1 MTDANEITHALRLWF
16 QPGDVFEVRVLD
28 AISADYRREHIE
40 SGYFDYEHISAVP
53 EALKRLLS
61 FRGVYVTVNPVNPDL
76 LARAVNRLR
85 PAGRNP
91 TTADTDIVRRRWL
104 LIDCDPRRASGVSSS
119 NAEHDFALAKA
130 REIRDGLS
138 SLGWADPIMT
148 DSGNGAQLMYR
159 IDLPADDGELV
170 RRVIGEIAK
179 ASSEQVAIDTS
190 VHNPAR
196 IWRLPGTM
204 NCKGDSIPERPHR
217 MARILEEPQDIV
229 PVSRKQM
236 QDIVSYQSED
246 TQTDV
251 PDDEWKHTMP
261 AFDLDSWIAQYC
273 PELGSPQPWKGGRKW
288 IFPVCP
294 FNEAHTNKSAVLIQ
308 EPSGAVAFK
317 CHHNGCSGNDWRAL
331 RELREPGCYD
341 RREEASSDVDLS
353 GILKRKPEVEIVL
366 PPEPEIFRP
375 WREISSSDIREM
387 LKGTYLGEL
396 TSIYSCVTRPPL
408 PVEASLLKA
417 IVTVACCLTGEA
429 SVEELQRRN
438 GTLGGLRLI
447 GADRAKL
454 KINTAGGQVCNV
466 YAMLVA
472 NSASGKDI
480 GNLIGKFARMNN
492 PSIRLTDGDPV
503 MPDWNLGT
511 SASAE
516 GLAKVLTRKPN
527 GLLVISEMANWLDPH
542 HWQNKATSFLTEA
555 FGQGYYDQNFSDR
568 GRCVSSRSVDY
579 CCPNIIANI
588 QPRVFG
594 ELADIQNIYTG
605 FLGRFIFAVM
615 PEFYGNP
622 ARFDSA
628 DLLEQMRVI
637 VDIFLRKKGVVEV
650 EEEYA
655 DEIQKV
661 FLGKCDPKLNPSWRR
676 LCCEYYPRFMVMLS
690 VNHGIKSQGESVIIT
705 DEAKSKARMLTLWF
719 FAQAEK
725 VLGDIMDCDS
735 RSREMEQKLKRIF
748 EIIRDQDRGDG
759 VLTSTISHCAS
770 GSGTTSSDRCKLLA
784 ELIERGWISQENNR
798 FMVLNPPPGMGKT
811 KLRKK

>member
-16 QPGDVFEVRVLD
+16 QAGDVFEVRVLD
-28 AISADYRREHIE
+28 AVSADYRREHIE

-119 NAEHDFALAKA
+119 NAEHESALAKA

-138 SLGWADPIMT
+138 SLGWPDSIMT

-229 PVSRKQM
+229 SVSLKQM

-341 RREEASSDVDLS
+341 RREEANSDVDLS
-353 GILKRKPEVEIVL
+353 GILKPNRIEKQEKEAPLFPNPGPVPDKLLSIPGFIDDVVKLSMQSAPYPNRVLSFTGALALLAFLVGRKVQDKRDNRSNIYLIALADSGTGKDHPRKVNFNIAFRAGVAGAIGDAFASGEGLEDAL
-366 PPEPEIFRP
+366 FMHPSMLFQADEFDCIFNT
-375 WREISSSDIREM
+375 
-387 LKGTYLGEL
+387 LKYSKDNRAE
-396 TSIYSCVTRPPL
+396 SIN
-408 PVEASLLKA
+408 EKLLK
-417 IVTVACCLTGEA
+417 
-429 SVEELQRRN
+429 
-438 GTLGGLRLI
+438 
-447 GADRAKL
+447 
-454 KINTAGGQVCNV
+454 
-466 YAMLVA
+466 
-472 NSASGKDI
+472 
-480 GNLIGKFARMNN
+480 
-492 PSIRLTDGDPV
+492 
-503 MPDWNLGT
+503 
-511 SASAE
+511 
-516 GLAKVLTRKPN
+516 
-527 GLLVISEMANWLDPH
+527 
-542 HWQNKATSFLTEA
+542 
-555 FGQGYYDQNFSDR
+555 
-568 GRCVSSRSVDY
+568 
-579 CCPNIIANI
+579 
-588 QPRVFG
+588 
-594 ELADIQNIYTG
+594 
-605 FLGRFIFAVM
+605 
-615 PEFYGNP
+615 FYGASNTIYP
-622 ARFDSA
+622 
-628 DLLEQMRVI
+628 
-637 VDIFLRKKGVVEV
+637 LRKKASAKKKDGTVHEIAHIVNPNLVLLGTAIPQYFYESLSRRVLENGLVARCIIVEAGKRGEAGNPQPITPSDSLIRAATYLANLDV
-650 EEEYA
+650 NGNLTNEYPKPLIITETPEA
-655 DEIQKV
+655 TAALREVQQECDRRYNFYEAQNEGAAKALWARAHEKV
-661 FLGKCDPKLNPSWRR
+661 CKLA
-676 LCCEYYPRFMVMLS
+676 ML
-690 VNHGIKSQGESVIIT
+690 HGISSNVYNPLITEKSVRWAWKFIDHLTG
-705 DEAKSKARMLTLWF
+705 RMLYMANRYVYENVF
-719 FAQAEK
+719 DEK
-725 VLGDIMDCDS
+725 CQRVLRHITEAGGVIGHTKLL
-735 RSREMEQKLKRIF
+735 RKSRESF
-748 EIIRDQDRGDG
+748 E
-759 VLTSTISHCAS
+759 VF
-770 GSGTTSSDRCKLLA
+770 K
-784 ELIERGWISQENNR
+784 
-798 FMVLNPPPGMGKT
+798 
-811 KLRKK
+811 

>member
-16 QPGDVFEVRVLD
+16 QAGDVFEVRVLD
-28 AISADYRREHIE
+28 AVSADYRREHIE

-119 NAEHDFALAKA
+119 NLEHDFALAKA

-217 MARILEEPQDIV
+217 MARILDEPQDIV
-229 PVSRKQM
+229 SVSREQM
-236 QDIVSYQSED
+236 QDIVSYQNKD
-246 TQTDV
+246 TQTDG

-341 RREEASSDVDLS
+341 RREEANSDVDLS
-353 GILKRKPEVEIVL
+353 GILKPNRIEKQEKEAPLFPNPGPVPDKLLSIPGFIDDVVKLSMQSAPYPNRVLSFTGALALLAFLVGRKVQDKRDNRSNIYLIALADSGTGKDHPRKVNFNIAFRAGVAGAIGDAFASGEGLEDAL
-366 PPEPEIFRP
+366 FMHPSMLFQADEFDCIFNT
-375 WREISSSDIREM
+375 
-387 LKGTYLGEL
+387 LKYSKDNRAE
-396 TSIYSCVTRPPL
+396 SIN
-408 PVEASLLKA
+408 EKLLK
-417 IVTVACCLTGEA
+417 
-429 SVEELQRRN
+429 
-438 GTLGGLRLI
+438 
-447 GADRAKL
+447 
-454 KINTAGGQVCNV
+454 
-466 YAMLVA
+466 
-472 NSASGKDI
+472 
-480 GNLIGKFARMNN
+480 
-492 PSIRLTDGDPV
+492 
-503 MPDWNLGT
+503 
-511 SASAE
+511 
-516 GLAKVLTRKPN
+516 
-527 GLLVISEMANWLDPH
+527 
-542 HWQNKATSFLTEA
+542 
-555 FGQGYYDQNFSDR
+555 
-568 GRCVSSRSVDY
+568 
-579 CCPNIIANI
+579 
-588 QPRVFG
+588 
-594 ELADIQNIYTG
+594 
-605 FLGRFIFAVM
+605 
-615 PEFYGNP
+615 FYGASNTIYP
-622 ARFDSA
+622 
-628 DLLEQMRVI
+628 
-637 VDIFLRKKGVVEV
+637 LRKKASAKKKDGTVHEIAHIVNPNLVLLGTAIPQYFYESLSRRVLENGLVARCIIVEAGKRGEAGNPQPITPSDSLIRAATYLANLDV
-650 EEEYA
+650 NGNLTNEYPKPLIITETPEA
-655 DEIQKV
+655 TAALREVQQECDRRYNFYEAQNEGAAKALWARAHEKV
-661 FLGKCDPKLNPSWRR
+661 CKLA
-676 LCCEYYPRFMVMLS
+676 ML
-690 VNHGIKSQGESVIIT
+690 HGISGNVYNPLIT
-705 DEAKSKARMLTLWF
+705 DKSVKWAWKFIDHLTRRMLYMADRYVYENIF
-719 FAQAEK
+719 DEK
-725 VLGDIMDCDS
+725 CQRAI
-735 RSREMEQKLKRIF
+735 RKLQEHGGR
-748 EIIRDQDRGDG
+748 
-759 VLTSTISHCAS
+759 LPHS
-770 GSGTTSSDRCKLLA
+770 KLLRLLHESADSMKKIA
-784 ELIERGWISQENNR
+784 ETLQEKGTVQVEYDSSVR
-798 FMVLNPPPGMGKT
+798 PAAKIYRLVE
-811 KLRKK
+811 

>member
-1 MTDANEITHALRLWF
+1 MTDANEIIHALRLWF
-16 QPGDVFEVRVLD
+16 QAGDVFEVRVLD
-28 AISADYRREHIE
+28 AVSADYRREHIE

-119 NAEHDFALAKA
+119 NAEHESALAKA

-190 VHNPAR
+190 VHNTAR

-229 PVSRKQM
+229 SVSREQM

-246 TQTDV
+246 TQTDG

-331 RELREPGCYD
+331 RELREPGCYE
-341 RREEASSDVDLS
+341 RREEANFDVDLS
-353 GILKRKPEVEIVL
+353 GILKPNRIEKQEKEAPLFPNPGPVPDKLLSIPGFIDDVVKLSMQSAPYPNRVLSFTGALALLAFLVGRKVQDKRDNRSNIYLIALADSGTGKDHPRKVNFNIAFRAGVAGAIGDAFASGEGLEDAL
-366 PPEPEIFRP
+366 FMHPSMLFQADEFDCIFNT
-375 WREISSSDIREM
+375 
-387 LKGTYLGEL
+387 LKYSKDNRAE
-396 TSIYSCVTRPPL
+396 SIN
-408 PVEASLLKA
+408 EKLLK
-417 IVTVACCLTGEA
+417 
-429 SVEELQRRN
+429 
-438 GTLGGLRLI
+438 
-447 GADRAKL
+447 
-454 KINTAGGQVCNV
+454 
-466 YAMLVA
+466 
-472 NSASGKDI
+472 
-480 GNLIGKFARMNN
+480 
-492 PSIRLTDGDPV
+492 
-503 MPDWNLGT
+503 
-511 SASAE
+511 
-516 GLAKVLTRKPN
+516 
-527 GLLVISEMANWLDPH
+527 
-542 HWQNKATSFLTEA
+542 
-555 FGQGYYDQNFSDR
+555 
-568 GRCVSSRSVDY
+568 
-579 CCPNIIANI
+579 
-588 QPRVFG
+588 
-594 ELADIQNIYTG
+594 
-605 FLGRFIFAVM
+605 
-615 PEFYGNP
+615 FYGASNTIYP
-622 ARFDSA
+622 
-628 DLLEQMRVI
+628 
-637 VDIFLRKKGVVEV
+637 LRKKASAKKKDGTVHEIAHIVNPNLVLLGTAIPQYFYESLSRRVLENGLVARCIIVEAGKRGEAGNPQPITPSDSLIRAATYLANLDVNGNLTNEYPKPLIITETPEATAALREVQQECDRRYNFYEAQNEGAAKALWARAHEKVCKLAMLHGISSNVYNPLITDKSVKWAWKFIDHLTRRMLYMADSYVYENVFDEKCQKVIRMLREHGGRIKHAKLLNRFHDSLDNLKKVVETLM
-650 EEEYA
+650 E
-655 DEIQKV
+655 Q
-661 FLGKCDPKLNPSWRR
+661 
-676 LCCEYYPRFMVMLS
+676 
-690 VNHGIKSQGESVIIT
+690 GI
-705 DEAKSKARMLTLWF
+705 LTY
-719 FAQAEK
+719 
-725 VLGDIMDCDS
+725 
-735 RSREMEQKLKRIF
+735 EMEATKTRPSKVY
-748 EIIRDQDRGDG
+748 
-759 VLTSTISHCAS
+759 VL
-770 GSGTTSSDRCKLLA
+770 L
-784 ELIERGWISQENNR
+784 E
-798 FMVLNPPPGMGKT
+798 
-811 KLRKK
+811 

>member
-16 QPGDVFEVRVLD
+16 QAGDVFEVRVLD
-28 AISADYRREHIE
+28 AVSADYRREHIE

-119 NAEHDFALAKA
+119 NSEHESALAKA

-217 MARILEEPQDIV
+217 MARILDEPQDIV
-229 PVSRKQM
+229 PVSREQM

-246 TQTDV
+246 TQTDG

-341 RREEASSDVDLS
+341 RREEANSDVDLS
-353 GILKRKPEVEIVL
+353 GILKPNKIEKQEKEAPLFPNPGPVPDKLLSIPGFIDDVVKLSMQSAPYPNRVLSFTGALALLAFLVGRKVQDKRDNRSNIYLIALADSGTGKDHPRKVNFNIAFRAGVAGAIGDAFASGEGLEDAL
-366 PPEPEIFRP
+366 FMHPSMLFQADEFDCIFNT
-375 WREISSSDIREM
+375 
-387 LKGTYLGEL
+387 LKYSKDNRAE
-396 TSIYSCVTRPPL
+396 SIN
-408 PVEASLLKA
+408 EKLLK
-417 IVTVACCLTGEA
+417 
-429 SVEELQRRN
+429 
-438 GTLGGLRLI
+438 
-447 GADRAKL
+447 
-454 KINTAGGQVCNV
+454 
-466 YAMLVA
+466 
-472 NSASGKDI
+472 
-480 GNLIGKFARMNN
+480 
-492 PSIRLTDGDPV
+492 
-503 MPDWNLGT
+503 
-511 SASAE
+511 
-516 GLAKVLTRKPN
+516 
-527 GLLVISEMANWLDPH
+527 
-542 HWQNKATSFLTEA
+542 
-555 FGQGYYDQNFSDR
+555 
-568 GRCVSSRSVDY
+568 
-579 CCPNIIANI
+579 
-588 QPRVFG
+588 
-594 ELADIQNIYTG
+594 
-605 FLGRFIFAVM
+605 
-615 PEFYGNP
+615 FYGASNTIYP
-622 ARFDSA
+622 
-628 DLLEQMRVI
+628 
-637 VDIFLRKKGVVEV
+637 LRKKASAKKKDGTVHEIAHIVNPNLVLLGTAIPQYFYESLSRRVLENGLVARCIIVEAGKRGEAGNPQPITPSDSLIRAATYLANLDV
-650 EEEYA
+650 NGNLTNEYPKPLIITETPEA
-655 DEIQKV
+655 TAALREVQQECDRRYNFYEAQNEGAAKALWARAHEKV
-661 FLGKCDPKLNPSWRR
+661 CKLA
-676 LCCEYYPRFMVMLS
+676 ML
-690 VNHGIKSQGESVIIT
+690 HGISGNVYNPLITEKSVRWAWKFIDHLTQ
-705 DEAKSKARMLTLWF
+705 RMLYMADRYVYENIF
-719 FAQAEK
+719 DEK
-725 VLGDIMDCDS
+725 CQRAI
-735 RSREMEQKLKRIF
+735 RKLQEHGGR
-748 EIIRDQDRGDG
+748 
-759 VLTSTISHCAS
+759 LPHS
-770 GSGTTSSDRCKLLA
+770 KLLRLLHESADSMKKIA
-784 ELIERGWISQENNR
+784 ETLQEKGTVQVEYDSSVR
-798 FMVLNPPPGMGKT
+798 PAAKIYRLVE
-811 KLRKK
+811 

>member
-1 MTDANEITHALRLWF
+1 MTDANEIIHALRLWF
-16 QPGDVFEVRVLD
+16 QAGDVFEVRVLD
-28 AISADYRREHIE
+28 AVSADYRREHIE

-119 NAEHDFALAKA
+119 NAEHESALAKA

-138 SLGWADPIMT
+138 SLGWPDPIMT

-229 PVSRKQM
+229 SVSGEQM
-236 QDIVSYQSED
+236 QDIVSYQNED

-261 AFDLDSWIAQYC
+261 AFDLDSWIAKYC

-341 RREEASSDVDLS
+341 RREEANSDVDLS
-353 GILKRKPEVEIVL
+353 GILKPNRIEKQEKEAPLFPNPGPVPDKLLSIPGFIDDVVKLSMQSAPYPNRVLSFTGALALLAFLVGRKVQDKRDNRSNIYLIALADSGTGKDHPRKVNFNIAFRAGVAGAIGDAFASGEGLEDAL
-366 PPEPEIFRP
+366 FMHPSMLFQADEFDCIFNT
-375 WREISSSDIREM
+375 
-387 LKGTYLGEL
+387 LKYSKDNRAE
-396 TSIYSCVTRPPL
+396 SIN
-408 PVEASLLKA
+408 EKLLK
-417 IVTVACCLTGEA
+417 
-429 SVEELQRRN
+429 
-438 GTLGGLRLI
+438 
-447 GADRAKL
+447 
-454 KINTAGGQVCNV
+454 
-466 YAMLVA
+466 
-472 NSASGKDI
+472 
-480 GNLIGKFARMNN
+480 
-492 PSIRLTDGDPV
+492 
-503 MPDWNLGT
+503 
-511 SASAE
+511 
-516 GLAKVLTRKPN
+516 
-527 GLLVISEMANWLDPH
+527 
-542 HWQNKATSFLTEA
+542 
-555 FGQGYYDQNFSDR
+555 
-568 GRCVSSRSVDY
+568 
-579 CCPNIIANI
+579 
-588 QPRVFG
+588 
-594 ELADIQNIYTG
+594 
-605 FLGRFIFAVM
+605 
-615 PEFYGNP
+615 FYGASNTIYP
-622 ARFDSA
+622 
-628 DLLEQMRVI
+628 
-637 VDIFLRKKGVVEV
+637 LRKKASAKKKDGTVHEIAHIVNPNLVLLGTAIPQYFYESLSRRVLENGLVARCIIVEAGKRGEAGNPQPITPSDSLIRAATYLANLDVNGNLTNEYPKPLIITETPEATAALREVQQECDRRYNFYEAQNEGAAKALWARAHEKVCKLAMLHGISSNVYNPLITDKSVKWAWKFIDHLTRRMLYMADSYVYENVFDEKCQKVIRMLREHGGRIKHAKLLNRFHDSLDNLKKVVETLM
-650 EEEYA
+650 E
-655 DEIQKV
+655 Q
-661 FLGKCDPKLNPSWRR
+661 
-676 LCCEYYPRFMVMLS
+676 
-690 VNHGIKSQGESVIIT
+690 GI
-705 DEAKSKARMLTLWF
+705 LTY
-719 FAQAEK
+719 
-725 VLGDIMDCDS
+725 
-735 RSREMEQKLKRIF
+735 EMEATKTRPSKVY
-748 EIIRDQDRGDG
+748 
-759 VLTSTISHCAS
+759 VL
-770 GSGTTSSDRCKLLA
+770 L
-784 ELIERGWISQENNR
+784 E
-798 FMVLNPPPGMGKT
+798 
-811 KLRKK
+811 

>member
-16 QPGDVFEVRVLD
+16 QAGDVFEVRVLD
-28 AISADYRREHIE
+28 AVSADYRREHIE

-119 NAEHDFALAKA
+119 NAEHESALAKA

-138 SLGWADPIMT
+138 SLGWPKPVLT

-229 PVSRKQM
+229 PVSKEQM
-236 QDIVSYQSED
+236 QDIVSHQSED

-341 RREEASSDVDLS
+341 RREEANSDVDLS
-353 GILKRKPEVEIVL
+353 GILKPNRIEKQEKEAPLFPNPGPVPDKLLSIPGFIDDVVKLSMQSAPYPNRVLSFTGALALLAFLVGRKVQDKRDNRSNIYLIALADSGTGKDHPRKVNFNIAFRAGVAGAIGDAFASGEGLEDAL
-366 PPEPEIFRP
+366 FMHPSMLFQADEFDCIFNT
-375 WREISSSDIREM
+375 
-387 LKGTYLGEL
+387 LKYSKDNRAE
-396 TSIYSCVTRPPL
+396 SIN
-408 PVEASLLKA
+408 EKLLK
-417 IVTVACCLTGEA
+417 
-429 SVEELQRRN
+429 
-438 GTLGGLRLI
+438 
-447 GADRAKL
+447 
-454 KINTAGGQVCNV
+454 
-466 YAMLVA
+466 
-472 NSASGKDI
+472 
-480 GNLIGKFARMNN
+480 
-492 PSIRLTDGDPV
+492 
-503 MPDWNLGT
+503 
-511 SASAE
+511 
-516 GLAKVLTRKPN
+516 
-527 GLLVISEMANWLDPH
+527 
-542 HWQNKATSFLTEA
+542 
-555 FGQGYYDQNFSDR
+555 
-568 GRCVSSRSVDY
+568 
-579 CCPNIIANI
+579 
-588 QPRVFG
+588 
-594 ELADIQNIYTG
+594 
-605 FLGRFIFAVM
+605 
-615 PEFYGNP
+615 FYGASNTIYP
-622 ARFDSA
+622 
-628 DLLEQMRVI
+628 
-637 VDIFLRKKGVVEV
+637 LRKKASAKKKDGTVHEIAHIVNPNLVLLGTAIPQYFYESLSRRVLENGLVARCIIVEAGKRGEAGNPQPITPSDSLIRAATYLANLDV
-650 EEEYA
+650 NGNLTNEYPKPLIITETPEA
-655 DEIQKV
+655 TAALREVQLECDRRYNFYEAQNEGAAKALWARAHEKV
-661 FLGKCDPKLNPSWRR
+661 CKLA
-676 LCCEYYPRFMVMLS
+676 ML
-690 VNHGIKSQGESVIIT
+690 HGISGNVYNPLIT
-705 DEAKSKARMLTLWF
+705 DKSVRWAWKFIDHLTQRMLYMADRYVYENIF
-719 FAQAEK
+719 DEK
-725 VLGDIMDCDS
+725 CQRAI
-735 RSREMEQKLKRIF
+735 RKLQEHGGR
-748 EIIRDQDRGDG
+748 
-759 VLTSTISHCAS
+759 LPHS
-770 GSGTTSSDRCKLLA
+770 KLLRLLHESADSMKKIA
-784 ELIERGWISQENNR
+784 ETLQEKGTVQVEYDSSVR
-798 FMVLNPPPGMGKT
+798 PAAKIYRLVE
-811 KLRKK
+811 

>member
-1 MTDANEITHALRLWF
+1 MTDANEIIHALRLWF
-16 QPGDVFEVRVLD
+16 QAGDVFEVRVLD

-119 NAEHDFALAKA
+119 NAEHESALAKA

-138 SLGWADPIMT
+138 SLGWPDSIMT

-217 MARILEEPQDIV
+217 MARILDEPQDIV
-229 PVSRKQM
+229 SVSLEQM
-236 QDIVSYQSED
+236 QDIVSYQSKD

-261 AFDLDSWIAQYC
+261 AFDLDSWITQYC

-353 GILKRKPEVEIVL
+353 GILKPNRIEKQEKEAPLFPNPGPVPDKLLSIPGFIDDVVKLSMQSAPYPNRVLSFTGALALLAFLVGRKVQDKRDNRSNIYLIALADSGTGKDHPRKVNFNIAFRAGVAGAIGDAFASGEGLEDAL
-366 PPEPEIFRP
+366 FMHPSMLFQADEFDCIFNT
-375 WREISSSDIREM
+375 
-387 LKGTYLGEL
+387 LKYSKDNRAE
-396 TSIYSCVTRPPL
+396 SIN
-408 PVEASLLKA
+408 EKLLK
-417 IVTVACCLTGEA
+417 
-429 SVEELQRRN
+429 
-438 GTLGGLRLI
+438 
-447 GADRAKL
+447 
-454 KINTAGGQVCNV
+454 
-466 YAMLVA
+466 
-472 NSASGKDI
+472 
-480 GNLIGKFARMNN
+480 
-492 PSIRLTDGDPV
+492 
-503 MPDWNLGT
+503 
-511 SASAE
+511 
-516 GLAKVLTRKPN
+516 
-527 GLLVISEMANWLDPH
+527 
-542 HWQNKATSFLTEA
+542 
-555 FGQGYYDQNFSDR
+555 
-568 GRCVSSRSVDY
+568 
-579 CCPNIIANI
+579 
-588 QPRVFG
+588 
-594 ELADIQNIYTG
+594 
-605 FLGRFIFAVM
+605 
-615 PEFYGNP
+615 FYGASNTIYP
-622 ARFDSA
+622 
-628 DLLEQMRVI
+628 
-637 VDIFLRKKGVVEV
+637 LRKKASAKKKDGTVHEIAHIVNPNLVLLGTAIPQYFYESLSRRVLENGLVARCIIVEAGKRGEAGNPQPITPSDSLIRAATYLANLDV
-650 EEEYA
+650 NGNLTNEYPKPLIITETPEA
-655 DEIQKV
+655 TAALREVQLECDRRYNFYEAQNEGAAKALWARAHEKV
-661 FLGKCDPKLNPSWRR
+661 CKLA
-676 LCCEYYPRFMVMLS
+676 ML
-690 VNHGIKSQGESVIIT
+690 HGISSNVYNPLITEKSVRWAWKFIDHLTG
-705 DEAKSKARMLTLWF
+705 RMLYMANRYVYENVF
-719 FAQAEK
+719 DEK
-725 VLGDIMDCDS
+725 CQRVLRHITEAGGVIGHTKLL
-735 RSREMEQKLKRIF
+735 RKSRESF
-748 EIIRDQDRGDG
+748 EVFKKIIDTLREN
-759 VLTSTISHCAS
+759 
-770 GSGTTSSDRCKLLA
+770 GS
-784 ELIERGWISQENNR
+784 IEIEIDK
-798 FMVLNPPPGMGKT
+798 GKT
-811 KLRKK
+811 KPMRIYHLICE

>member
-16 QPGDVFEVRVLD
+16 QAGDVFEVRVLD
-28 AISADYRREHIE
+28 AVSADYRREHIE

-104 LIDCDPRRASGVSSS
+104 LIDCDPKRASGVSSS
-119 NAEHDFALAKA
+119 NSEHESALTKA

-138 SLGWADPIMT
+138 SLGWPDPIMT

-353 GILKRKPEVEIVL
+353 GILKPNRIEKQEKEAPLFPNPGPVPDKLLSIPGFIDDVVKLSMQSAPYPNRVLSFTGALALLAFLVGRKVQDKRDNRSNIYLIALADSGTGKDHPRKVNFNIAFRAGVAGAIGDAFASGEGLEDAL
-366 PPEPEIFRP
+366 FMHPSMLFQADEFDCIFNT
-375 WREISSSDIREM
+375 
-387 LKGTYLGEL
+387 LKYSKDNRAE
-396 TSIYSCVTRPPL
+396 SIN
-408 PVEASLLKA
+408 EKLLK
-417 IVTVACCLTGEA
+417 
-429 SVEELQRRN
+429 
-438 GTLGGLRLI
+438 
-447 GADRAKL
+447 
-454 KINTAGGQVCNV
+454 
-466 YAMLVA
+466 
-472 NSASGKDI
+472 
-480 GNLIGKFARMNN
+480 
-492 PSIRLTDGDPV
+492 
-503 MPDWNLGT
+503 
-511 SASAE
+511 
-516 GLAKVLTRKPN
+516 
-527 GLLVISEMANWLDPH
+527 
-542 HWQNKATSFLTEA
+542 
-555 FGQGYYDQNFSDR
+555 
-568 GRCVSSRSVDY
+568 
-579 CCPNIIANI
+579 
-588 QPRVFG
+588 
-594 ELADIQNIYTG
+594 
-605 FLGRFIFAVM
+605 
-615 PEFYGNP
+615 FYGASNTIYP
-622 ARFDSA
+622 
-628 DLLEQMRVI
+628 
-637 VDIFLRKKGVVEV
+637 LRKKASAKKKDGTVHEIAHIVNPNLVLLGTAIPQYFYESLSRRVLENGLVARCIIVEAGKRGEAGNPQPITPSDSLIRAATYLANLDV
-650 EEEYA
+650 NGNLTNEYPKPLIITETPEA
-655 DEIQKV
+655 TAALREVQLECDRRYNFYEAQNEGAAKALWARAHEKV
-661 FLGKCDPKLNPSWRR
+661 CKLA
-676 LCCEYYPRFMVMLS
+676 ML
-690 VNHGIKSQGESVIIT
+690 HGISSNVYNPLITEKSVRWAWKFIDHLTQ
-705 DEAKSKARMLTLWF
+705 RMLYMADRYVYENIF
-719 FAQAEK
+719 DEK
-725 VLGDIMDCDS
+725 CQRAI
-735 RSREMEQKLKRIF
+735 RKLQEHGGR
-748 EIIRDQDRGDG
+748 
-759 VLTSTISHCAS
+759 LSHS
-770 GSGTTSSDRCKLLA
+770 KLLRLLHESADSMKKIA
-784 ELIERGWISQENNR
+784 ETLQEKGTVQVEYDSSVR
-798 FMVLNPPPGMGKT
+798 PAAKIYRLVE
-811 KLRKK
+811 

>member
-16 QPGDVFEVRVLD
+16 QAGDVFEVRVLD
-28 AISADYRREHIE
+28 AVSADYRREHIE

-119 NAEHDFALAKA
+119 NAEHESALAKA

-229 PVSRKQM
+229 SVSREQM
-236 QDIVSYQSED
+236 QDIVSHQSED

-261 AFDLDSWIAQYC
+261 AFDLDSWIAKYC

-341 RREEASSDVDLS
+341 RREEANSDVDLS
-353 GILKRKPEVEIVL
+353 GILKPNRIEKQEKEAPLFPNPGPVPDKLLSIPGFIDDVVKLSMQSAPYPNRVLSFTGALALLAFLVGRKVQDKRDNRSNIYLIALADSGTGKDHPRKVNFNIAFRAGVAGAIGDAFASGEGLEDAL
-366 PPEPEIFRP
+366 FMHPSMLFQADEFDCIFNT
-375 WREISSSDIREM
+375 
-387 LKGTYLGEL
+387 LKYSKDNRAE
-396 TSIYSCVTRPPL
+396 SIN
-408 PVEASLLKA
+408 EKLLK
-417 IVTVACCLTGEA
+417 
-429 SVEELQRRN
+429 
-438 GTLGGLRLI
+438 
-447 GADRAKL
+447 
-454 KINTAGGQVCNV
+454 
-466 YAMLVA
+466 
-472 NSASGKDI
+472 
-480 GNLIGKFARMNN
+480 
-492 PSIRLTDGDPV
+492 
-503 MPDWNLGT
+503 
-511 SASAE
+511 
-516 GLAKVLTRKPN
+516 
-527 GLLVISEMANWLDPH
+527 
-542 HWQNKATSFLTEA
+542 
-555 FGQGYYDQNFSDR
+555 
-568 GRCVSSRSVDY
+568 
-579 CCPNIIANI
+579 
-588 QPRVFG
+588 
-594 ELADIQNIYTG
+594 
-605 FLGRFIFAVM
+605 
-615 PEFYGNP
+615 FYGASNTIYP
-622 ARFDSA
+622 
-628 DLLEQMRVI
+628 
-637 VDIFLRKKGVVEV
+637 LRKKASAKKKDGTVHEIAHIVNPNLVLLGTAIPQYFYESLSRRVLENGLVARCIIVEAGKRGEAGNPQPITPSDSLIRAATYLANLDVNGNLTNEYPKPLIITETPEATAALREVQQECDRRYNFYEAQNEGGAKALWARAHEKVCKLAMLHGISSNVYNPLITDKSVKWAWKFIDHLTRRMLYMADSYVYENVFDEKCQKVIRMLREHGGRIKHAKLLNRFHDSLDNLKKVVETLM
-650 EEEYA
+650 E
-655 DEIQKV
+655 Q
-661 FLGKCDPKLNPSWRR
+661 
-676 LCCEYYPRFMVMLS
+676 
-690 VNHGIKSQGESVIIT
+690 GI
-705 DEAKSKARMLTLWF
+705 LTY
-719 FAQAEK
+719 
-725 VLGDIMDCDS
+725 
-735 RSREMEQKLKRIF
+735 EMEATKTRPSKVY
-748 EIIRDQDRGDG
+748 
-759 VLTSTISHCAS
+759 VL
-770 GSGTTSSDRCKLLA
+770 L
-784 ELIERGWISQENNR
+784 E
-798 FMVLNPPPGMGKT
+798 
-811 KLRKK
+811 

>member
-16 QPGDVFEVRVLD
+16 QVGDVFEVRVLD
-28 AISADYRREHIE
+28 AVSADYRREHIE

-119 NAEHDFALAKA
+119 NSEHESALAKA

-138 SLGWADPIMT
+138 SLGWPDPIMT

-159 IDLPADDGELV
+159 IELPADDGELV

-217 MARILEEPQDIV
+217 MARLLEEPQDIV
-229 PVSRKQM
+229 SVSREQM

-331 RELREPGCYD
+331 RELREPGCCE
-341 RREEASSDVDLS
+341 RREEANSDVDLS
-353 GILKRKPEVEIVL
+353 GILKPNRIEKQEKEAPLFPNPGPVPDKLLSIPGFIDDVVKLSMQSAPYPNRVLSFTGALALLAFLVGRKVQDKRDNRSNIYLIALADSGTGKDHPRKVNFNIAFRAGVAGAIGDAFASGEGLEDAL
-366 PPEPEIFRP
+366 FMHPSMLFQADEFDCIFNT
-375 WREISSSDIREM
+375 
-387 LKGTYLGEL
+387 LKYSKDNRAE
-396 TSIYSCVTRPPL
+396 SIN
-408 PVEASLLKA
+408 EKLLK
-417 IVTVACCLTGEA
+417 
-429 SVEELQRRN
+429 
-438 GTLGGLRLI
+438 
-447 GADRAKL
+447 
-454 KINTAGGQVCNV
+454 
-466 YAMLVA
+466 
-472 NSASGKDI
+472 
-480 GNLIGKFARMNN
+480 
-492 PSIRLTDGDPV
+492 
-503 MPDWNLGT
+503 
-511 SASAE
+511 
-516 GLAKVLTRKPN
+516 
-527 GLLVISEMANWLDPH
+527 
-542 HWQNKATSFLTEA
+542 
-555 FGQGYYDQNFSDR
+555 
-568 GRCVSSRSVDY
+568 
-579 CCPNIIANI
+579 
-588 QPRVFG
+588 
-594 ELADIQNIYTG
+594 
-605 FLGRFIFAVM
+605 
-615 PEFYGNP
+615 FYGASNTIYP
-622 ARFDSA
+622 
-628 DLLEQMRVI
+628 
-637 VDIFLRKKGVVEV
+637 LRKKASAKKKDGTVHEIAHIVNPNLVLLGTAIPQYFYESLSRRVLENGLVARCIIVEAGKRGEAGNPQPITPSDSLIRAATYLANLDVNGNLTNEYPKPLIITETPEATAALREVQQECDRRYNFYEAQNEGAAKALWARAHEKVCKLAMLHGISSNVYNPLITDKSVKWAWKFIDHLTRRMLYMADSYVYENVFDEKCQKVIRMLREHGGRIKHAKLLNRFHDSLDNLKKVVETLM
-650 EEEYA
+650 E
-655 DEIQKV
+655 Q
-661 FLGKCDPKLNPSWRR
+661 
-676 LCCEYYPRFMVMLS
+676 
-690 VNHGIKSQGESVIIT
+690 GI
-705 DEAKSKARMLTLWF
+705 LTY
-719 FAQAEK
+719 
-725 VLGDIMDCDS
+725 
-735 RSREMEQKLKRIF
+735 EMEATKTRPSKVY
-748 EIIRDQDRGDG
+748 
-759 VLTSTISHCAS
+759 VL
-770 GSGTTSSDRCKLLA
+770 L
-784 ELIERGWISQENNR
+784 E
-798 FMVLNPPPGMGKT
+798 
-811 KLRKK
+811 

>member
-16 QPGDVFEVRVLD
+16 QAGDVFEVRVLD
-28 AISADYRREHIE
+28 AVSADYRREHIE

-119 NAEHDFALAKA
+119 NAEHESALAKA

-138 SLGWADPIMT
+138 SLGWPKPVLT

-229 PVSRKQM
+229 SVSREQM
-236 QDIVSYQSED
+236 QDIVSHQSED

-251 PDDEWKHTMP
+251 PDDDWKHTMP

-294 FNEAHTNKSAVLIQ
+294 FNEAHANKSAVLIQ

-353 GILKRKPEVEIVL
+353 GILKPNRIEKQEKEAPLFPNPGPVPDKLLSIPGFIDDVVKLSMQSAPYPNRVLSFTGALALLAFLVGRKVQDKRDNRSNIYLIALADSGTGKDHPRKVNFNIAFRAGVAGAIGDAFASGEGLEDAL
-366 PPEPEIFRP
+366 FMHPSMLFQADEFDCIFNT
-375 WREISSSDIREM
+375 
-387 LKGTYLGEL
+387 LKYSKDNRAE
-396 TSIYSCVTRPPL
+396 SIN
-408 PVEASLLKA
+408 EKLLK
-417 IVTVACCLTGEA
+417 
-429 SVEELQRRN
+429 
-438 GTLGGLRLI
+438 
-447 GADRAKL
+447 
-454 KINTAGGQVCNV
+454 
-466 YAMLVA
+466 
-472 NSASGKDI
+472 
-480 GNLIGKFARMNN
+480 
-492 PSIRLTDGDPV
+492 
-503 MPDWNLGT
+503 
-511 SASAE
+511 
-516 GLAKVLTRKPN
+516 
-527 GLLVISEMANWLDPH
+527 
-542 HWQNKATSFLTEA
+542 
-555 FGQGYYDQNFSDR
+555 
-568 GRCVSSRSVDY
+568 
-579 CCPNIIANI
+579 
-588 QPRVFG
+588 
-594 ELADIQNIYTG
+594 
-605 FLGRFIFAVM
+605 
-615 PEFYGNP
+615 FYGASNTIYP
-622 ARFDSA
+622 
-628 DLLEQMRVI
+628 
-637 VDIFLRKKGVVEV
+637 LRKKASAKKKDGTVH
-650 EEEYA
+650 
-655 DEIQKV
+655 EIAH
-661 FLGKCDPKLNPSWRR
+661 
-676 LCCEYYPRFMVMLS
+676 S
-690 VNHGIKSQGESVIIT
+690 VNPNLVLLGTAIPQYFYESLSRRVLENGLVARCIIVEAGKRGEAGNPQPITPSDSLIRAATYLANLDVNGNLTNEYPKPLIITETPEATAALREVQQECDRRYNFYEAQNEGAAKALWARAHEKVCKLAMLHGISSNVYNPLITEKSVRWAWKFIDHLTG
-705 DEAKSKARMLTLWF
+705 RMLYMANRYVYENVF
-719 FAQAEK
+719 DEK
-725 VLGDIMDCDS
+725 CQRVLRHITEAGGVIGHTKLL
-735 RSREMEQKLKRIF
+735 RKSRESF
-748 EIIRDQDRGDG
+748 EVFKKIIDTLREN
-759 VLTSTISHCAS
+759 
-770 GSGTTSSDRCKLLA
+770 GS
-784 ELIERGWISQENNR
+784 IEIEIDK
-798 FMVLNPPPGMGKT
+798 GKT
-811 KLRKK
+811 KPMRIYHLICE

>member
-16 QPGDVFEVRVLD
+16 QAGDVFEVRVLD
-28 AISADYRREHIE
+28 AVSADYRREHIE

-119 NAEHDFALAKA
+119 NAEHESALAKA

-138 SLGWADPIMT
+138 SLGWPDPIMT

-229 PVSRKQM
+229 SVSLKQM
-236 QDIVSYQSED
+236 QDIVSYQNKD
-246 TQTDV
+246 PQTDG

-341 RREEASSDVDLS
+341 RREEANSDVDLS
-353 GILKRKPEVEIVL
+353 GILKPNRIEKQEKEAPLFPNPGPVPDKLLSIPGFIDDVVKLSMQSAPYPNRVLSFTGALALLAFLVGRKVQDKRDNRSNIYLIALADSGTGKDHPRKVNFNIAFRAGVAGAIGDAFASGEGLEDAL
-366 PPEPEIFRP
+366 FMHPSMLFQADEFDCIFNT
-375 WREISSSDIREM
+375 
-387 LKGTYLGEL
+387 LKYSKDNRAE
-396 TSIYSCVTRPPL
+396 SIN
-408 PVEASLLKA
+408 EKLLK
-417 IVTVACCLTGEA
+417 
-429 SVEELQRRN
+429 
-438 GTLGGLRLI
+438 
-447 GADRAKL
+447 
-454 KINTAGGQVCNV
+454 
-466 YAMLVA
+466 
-472 NSASGKDI
+472 
-480 GNLIGKFARMNN
+480 
-492 PSIRLTDGDPV
+492 
-503 MPDWNLGT
+503 
-511 SASAE
+511 
-516 GLAKVLTRKPN
+516 
-527 GLLVISEMANWLDPH
+527 
-542 HWQNKATSFLTEA
+542 
-555 FGQGYYDQNFSDR
+555 
-568 GRCVSSRSVDY
+568 
-579 CCPNIIANI
+579 
-588 QPRVFG
+588 
-594 ELADIQNIYTG
+594 
-605 FLGRFIFAVM
+605 
-615 PEFYGNP
+615 FYGASNTIYP
-622 ARFDSA
+622 
-628 DLLEQMRVI
+628 
-637 VDIFLRKKGVVEV
+637 LRKKASAKKKDGTVHEIAHIVNPNLVLLGTAIPQYFYESLSRRVLENGLVARCIIVEAGKRGEAGNPQSITPSDSLIRAATYLANLDV
-650 EEEYA
+650 NGNLTNEYPKPLIITETPEA
-655 DEIQKV
+655 TAALREVQQECDRRYNFYEAQNEGAAKALWARAHEKV
-661 FLGKCDPKLNPSWRR
+661 CKLA
-676 LCCEYYPRFMVMLS
+676 ML
-690 VNHGIKSQGESVIIT
+690 HGISGNVYNPLITEKSVRWAWKFIDHLTQ
-705 DEAKSKARMLTLWF
+705 RMLYMADRYVYENIF
-719 FAQAEK
+719 DEK
-725 VLGDIMDCDS
+725 CQRAI
-735 RSREMEQKLKRIF
+735 RKLQEHGGR
-748 EIIRDQDRGDG
+748 
-759 VLTSTISHCAS
+759 LPHS
-770 GSGTTSSDRCKLLA
+770 KLLRLLHESADSMKKIA
-784 ELIERGWISQENNR
+784 ETLQEKGTVQVEYDSSVR
-798 FMVLNPPPGMGKT
+798 PAAKIYRLVE
-811 KLRKK
+811 

>member
-16 QPGDVFEVRVLD
+16 QAGDVFEVRVLD
-28 AISADYRREHIE
+28 AVSADYRREHIE

-119 NAEHDFALAKA
+119 NAEHESALAKA

-138 SLGWADPIMT
+138 SLGWPDPIMT

-159 IDLPADDGELV
+159 INLPADDGELV

-229 PVSRKQM
+229 SVSREQM

-341 RREEASSDVDLS
+341 RREEANSDVDLS
-353 GILKRKPEVEIVL
+353 GILKPNRIEKQEKEAPLFPNPGPVPDKLLSIPGFIDDVVKLSMQSAPYPNRVLSFTGALALLAFLVGRKVQDKRDNRSNIYLIALADSGTGKDHPRKVNFNIAFRAGVAGAIGDAFASGEGLEDAL
-366 PPEPEIFRP
+366 FMHPSMLFQADEFDCIFNT
-375 WREISSSDIREM
+375 
-387 LKGTYLGEL
+387 LKYSKDNRAE
-396 TSIYSCVTRPPL
+396 SIN
-408 PVEASLLKA
+408 EKLLK
-417 IVTVACCLTGEA
+417 
-429 SVEELQRRN
+429 
-438 GTLGGLRLI
+438 
-447 GADRAKL
+447 
-454 KINTAGGQVCNV
+454 
-466 YAMLVA
+466 
-472 NSASGKDI
+472 
-480 GNLIGKFARMNN
+480 
-492 PSIRLTDGDPV
+492 
-503 MPDWNLGT
+503 
-511 SASAE
+511 
-516 GLAKVLTRKPN
+516 
-527 GLLVISEMANWLDPH
+527 
-542 HWQNKATSFLTEA
+542 
-555 FGQGYYDQNFSDR
+555 
-568 GRCVSSRSVDY
+568 
-579 CCPNIIANI
+579 
-588 QPRVFG
+588 
-594 ELADIQNIYTG
+594 
-605 FLGRFIFAVM
+605 
-615 PEFYGNP
+615 FYGASNTIYP
-622 ARFDSA
+622 
-628 DLLEQMRVI
+628 
-637 VDIFLRKKGVVEV
+637 LRKKASAKKKDGTVHEIAHIVNPNLVLLGTAIPQYFYESLSRRVLENGLVARCIIVEAGKRGEAGNPQPITPSDSLIRAATYLANLDV
-650 EEEYA
+650 NGNLTNEYPKPLIITETPEA
-655 DEIQKV
+655 TAALREVQQECDRRYNFYEAQNEGAAKALWARAHEKV
-661 FLGKCDPKLNPSWRR
+661 CKLA
-676 LCCEYYPRFMVMLS
+676 ML
-690 VNHGIKSQGESVIIT
+690 HGISGNVYNPLITEKSVRWAWKFIDHLTQ
-705 DEAKSKARMLTLWF
+705 RMLYMADRYVYENIF
-719 FAQAEK
+719 DEK
-725 VLGDIMDCDS
+725 CQRAI
-735 RSREMEQKLKRIF
+735 RKLQEHGGR
-748 EIIRDQDRGDG
+748 
-759 VLTSTISHCAS
+759 LPHS
-770 GSGTTSSDRCKLLA
+770 KLLRLLHESADSMKKIA
-784 ELIERGWISQENNR
+784 ETLQEKGTVQVEYDSSVR
-798 FMVLNPPPGMGKT
+798 PAAKIYRLVE
-811 KLRKK
+811 

>member
-16 QPGDVFEVRVLD
+16 QAGDVFEVRVLD
-28 AISADYRREHIE
+28 AVSADYRREHIE

-119 NAEHDFALAKA
+119 NAEHESALAKA

-138 SLGWADPIMT
+138 SLGWPDPIMT

-217 MARILEEPQDIV
+217 MARILDEPQDIV
-229 PVSRKQM
+229 PVSREQM

-294 FNEAHTNKSAVLIQ
+294 FNEAHTNKSAVLIH

-341 RREEASSDVDLS
+341 RREEANSDVDLS
-353 GILKRKPEVEIVL
+353 GILKPNRIEKQEKEAPLFPNPGPVPDKLLSIPGFIDDVVKLSMQSAPYPNRVLSFTGALALLAFLVGRKVQDKRDNRSNIYLIALADSGTGKDHPRKVNFNIAFRAGVAGAIGDAFASGEGLEDAL
-366 PPEPEIFRP
+366 FMHPSMLFQADEFDCIFNT
-375 WREISSSDIREM
+375 
-387 LKGTYLGEL
+387 LKYSKDNRAE
-396 TSIYSCVTRPPL
+396 SIN
-408 PVEASLLKA
+408 EKLLK
-417 IVTVACCLTGEA
+417 
-429 SVEELQRRN
+429 
-438 GTLGGLRLI
+438 
-447 GADRAKL
+447 
-454 KINTAGGQVCNV
+454 
-466 YAMLVA
+466 
-472 NSASGKDI
+472 
-480 GNLIGKFARMNN
+480 
-492 PSIRLTDGDPV
+492 
-503 MPDWNLGT
+503 
-511 SASAE
+511 
-516 GLAKVLTRKPN
+516 
-527 GLLVISEMANWLDPH
+527 
-542 HWQNKATSFLTEA
+542 
-555 FGQGYYDQNFSDR
+555 
-568 GRCVSSRSVDY
+568 
-579 CCPNIIANI
+579 
-588 QPRVFG
+588 
-594 ELADIQNIYTG
+594 
-605 FLGRFIFAVM
+605 
-615 PEFYGNP
+615 FYGASNTIYP
-622 ARFDSA
+622 
-628 DLLEQMRVI
+628 
-637 VDIFLRKKGVVEV
+637 LRKKASAKKKDGTVHEIAHIVNPNLVLLGTAIPQYFYESLSRRVLENGLVARCIIVEAGKRGEAGNPQPITPSDSLIRAATYLANLDV
-650 EEEYA
+650 NGNLTNEYPKPLIITETPEA
-655 DEIQKV
+655 TAALREVQLECDRRYNFYEAQNEGAAKALWARAHEKV
-661 FLGKCDPKLNPSWRR
+661 CKLA
-676 LCCEYYPRFMVMLS
+676 ML
-690 VNHGIKSQGESVIIT
+690 HGISGNVYNPLITEKSVRWAWKFIDHLTQ
-705 DEAKSKARMLTLWF
+705 RMLYMADRYVYENIF
-719 FAQAEK
+719 DEK
-725 VLGDIMDCDS
+725 CQRAI
-735 RSREMEQKLKRIF
+735 RKLQEHGGR
-748 EIIRDQDRGDG
+748 
-759 VLTSTISHCAS
+759 LSHS
-770 GSGTTSSDRCKLLA
+770 KLLRLLHESADSMKKIA
-784 ELIERGWISQENNR
+784 ETLQEKGTVQVEYDSSVR
-798 FMVLNPPPGMGKT
+798 PAAKIYRLVE
-811 KLRKK
+811 

>member
-1 MTDANEITHALRLWF
+1 MENAMTDANEITHALRLWF
-16 QPGDVFEVRVLD
+16 QAGDVFEVRVLD
-28 AISADYRREHIE
+28 AVSADYRREHIE

-119 NAEHDFALAKA
+119 NAEHESALAKA

-217 MARILEEPQDIV
+217 MARILDEPQDIV
-229 PVSRKQM
+229 SVSLEQM
-236 QDIVSYQSED
+236 QDIVSYQSKD

-341 RREEASSDVDLS
+341 RREEANSDVDLS
-353 GILKRKPEVEIVL
+353 GILKPNRIEKQEKEAPLFPNPGPVPDKLLSIPGFIDDVVKLSMQSAPYPNRVLSFTGALALLAFLVGRKVQDKRDNRSNIYLIALADSGTGKDHPRKVNFNIAFRAGVAGAIGDAFASGEGLEDAL
-366 PPEPEIFRP
+366 FMHPSMLFQADEFDCIFNT
-375 WREISSSDIREM
+375 
-387 LKGTYLGEL
+387 LKYSKDNRAE
-396 TSIYSCVTRPPL
+396 SIN
-408 PVEASLLKA
+408 EKLLK
-417 IVTVACCLTGEA
+417 
-429 SVEELQRRN
+429 
-438 GTLGGLRLI
+438 
-447 GADRAKL
+447 
-454 KINTAGGQVCNV
+454 
-466 YAMLVA
+466 
-472 NSASGKDI
+472 
-480 GNLIGKFARMNN
+480 
-492 PSIRLTDGDPV
+492 
-503 MPDWNLGT
+503 
-511 SASAE
+511 
-516 GLAKVLTRKPN
+516 
-527 GLLVISEMANWLDPH
+527 
-542 HWQNKATSFLTEA
+542 
-555 FGQGYYDQNFSDR
+555 
-568 GRCVSSRSVDY
+568 
-579 CCPNIIANI
+579 
-588 QPRVFG
+588 
-594 ELADIQNIYTG
+594 
-605 FLGRFIFAVM
+605 
-615 PEFYGNP
+615 FYGASNTIYP
-622 ARFDSA
+622 
-628 DLLEQMRVI
+628 
-637 VDIFLRKKGVVEV
+637 LRKKASAKKKDGTVHEIAHIVNPNLVLLGTAIPQYFYESLSRRVLEDGLVARCIIVEAGKRGEAGNPQPITPSDSLIRAATYLANLDVNGNLTNEYPKPLIITETPEATAALREVQLECDRRYNFYEAQNEGAAKALWARAHEKVCKLAMLHGISSNVYSPLITEKSVRWAWKFIDHLTRRMLYMADSYVYENVFDEKCQKVIRMLREHGGRIKHAKLLNRFHDSLDNLKKVVETLM
-650 EEEYA
+650 E
-655 DEIQKV
+655 Q
-661 FLGKCDPKLNPSWRR
+661 
-676 LCCEYYPRFMVMLS
+676 
-690 VNHGIKSQGESVIIT
+690 GI
-705 DEAKSKARMLTLWF
+705 LTY
-719 FAQAEK
+719 
-725 VLGDIMDCDS
+725 
-735 RSREMEQKLKRIF
+735 EMEATKTRPSKVY
-748 EIIRDQDRGDG
+748 
-759 VLTSTISHCAS
+759 VL
-770 GSGTTSSDRCKLLA
+770 L
-784 ELIERGWISQENNR
+784 E
-798 FMVLNPPPGMGKT
+798 
-811 KLRKK
+811 

>member
-1 MTDANEITHALRLWF
+1 MTDANEIIHALRLWF
-16 QPGDVFEVRVLD
+16 QAGDVFEVRVLD
-28 AISADYRREHIE
+28 AVNADYRREHIE

-104 LIDCDPRRASGVSSS
+104 LIECDPRRASGVSSS
-119 NAEHDFALAKA
+119 NAEHESALAKA

-138 SLGWADPIMT
+138 SLGWPDSIMT

-229 PVSRKQM
+229 PVSKEQM
-236 QDIVSYQSED
+236 QDIVSHQSED

-341 RREEASSDVDLS
+341 RREEANSDVDLS
-353 GILKRKPEVEIVL
+353 GILKPNRIEKQEKEAPLFPNPGPVPDKLLSIPGFIDDVVKLSMQSAPYPNRVLSFTGALALLAFLVGRKVQDKRDNRSNIYLIALADSGTGKDHPRKVNFNIAFRAGVAGAIGDAFASGEGLEDAL
-366 PPEPEIFRP
+366 FMHPSMLFQADEFDCIFNT
-375 WREISSSDIREM
+375 
-387 LKGTYLGEL
+387 LKYSKDNRAE
-396 TSIYSCVTRPPL
+396 SIN
-408 PVEASLLKA
+408 EKLLK
-417 IVTVACCLTGEA
+417 
-429 SVEELQRRN
+429 
-438 GTLGGLRLI
+438 
-447 GADRAKL
+447 
-454 KINTAGGQVCNV
+454 
-466 YAMLVA
+466 
-472 NSASGKDI
+472 
-480 GNLIGKFARMNN
+480 
-492 PSIRLTDGDPV
+492 
-503 MPDWNLGT
+503 
-511 SASAE
+511 
-516 GLAKVLTRKPN
+516 
-527 GLLVISEMANWLDPH
+527 
-542 HWQNKATSFLTEA
+542 
-555 FGQGYYDQNFSDR
+555 
-568 GRCVSSRSVDY
+568 
-579 CCPNIIANI
+579 
-588 QPRVFG
+588 
-594 ELADIQNIYTG
+594 
-605 FLGRFIFAVM
+605 
-615 PEFYGNP
+615 FYGASNTIYP
-622 ARFDSA
+622 
-628 DLLEQMRVI
+628 
-637 VDIFLRKKGVVEV
+637 LRKKASAKKKDGTVHEIAHIVNPNLVLLGTAIPQYFYESLSRRVLENGLVARCIIVEAGKRGEAGNPQPITPSDSLIRAATYLANLDV
-650 EEEYA
+650 NGNLTNVYPKPLIITETPEATAALREVQLECDRRYNFYEA
-655 DEIQKV
+655 QNEGAAKALWARAHEKV
-661 FLGKCDPKLNPSWRR
+661 CKLA
-676 LCCEYYPRFMVMLS
+676 ML
-690 VNHGIKSQGESVIIT
+690 HGISSNVYNPLITEKSVRWAWKFIDHLTG
-705 DEAKSKARMLTLWF
+705 RMLYMANRYVYENVF
-719 FAQAEK
+719 DEK
-725 VLGDIMDCDS
+725 CQRVLRHITEAGGVIGHTKLL
-735 RSREMEQKLKRIF
+735 RKSRESF
-748 EIIRDQDRGDG
+748 EVFKKIIDTLREN
-759 VLTSTISHCAS
+759 
-770 GSGTTSSDRCKLLA
+770 GS
-784 ELIERGWISQENNR
+784 IEIEIDK
-798 FMVLNPPPGMGKT
+798 GKT
-811 KLRKK
+811 KPMRIYHLICE

>member
-16 QPGDVFEVRVLD
+16 QAGDVFEVRVLD
-28 AISADYRREHIE
+28 AVSADYRREHIE

-119 NAEHDFALAKA
+119 NAEHESALAKA

-229 PVSRKQM
+229 SVSREQM

-246 TQTDV
+246 TQTDG

-353 GILKRKPEVEIVL
+353 GILKPNRIEKQEKEAPLFPNPGPVPDKLLSIPGFIDDVVKLSMQSAPYPNRVLSFTGALALLAFLVGRKVQDKRDNRSNIYLIALADSGTGKDHPRKVNFNIAFRAGVAGAIGDAFASGEGLEDAL
-366 PPEPEIFRP
+366 FMHPSMLFQADEFDCIFNT
-375 WREISSSDIREM
+375 
-387 LKGTYLGEL
+387 LKYSKDNRAE
-396 TSIYSCVTRPPL
+396 SIN
-408 PVEASLLKA
+408 EKLLK
-417 IVTVACCLTGEA
+417 
-429 SVEELQRRN
+429 
-438 GTLGGLRLI
+438 
-447 GADRAKL
+447 
-454 KINTAGGQVCNV
+454 
-466 YAMLVA
+466 
-472 NSASGKDI
+472 
-480 GNLIGKFARMNN
+480 
-492 PSIRLTDGDPV
+492 
-503 MPDWNLGT
+503 
-511 SASAE
+511 
-516 GLAKVLTRKPN
+516 
-527 GLLVISEMANWLDPH
+527 
-542 HWQNKATSFLTEA
+542 
-555 FGQGYYDQNFSDR
+555 
-568 GRCVSSRSVDY
+568 
-579 CCPNIIANI
+579 
-588 QPRVFG
+588 
-594 ELADIQNIYTG
+594 
-605 FLGRFIFAVM
+605 
-615 PEFYGNP
+615 FYGASNTIYP
-622 ARFDSA
+622 
-628 DLLEQMRVI
+628 
-637 VDIFLRKKGVVEV
+637 LRKKASAKKKDGTVHEIAHIVNPNLVLLGTAIPQYFYESLSRRVLENGLVARCIIVEAGKRGEAGNPQPITPSDSLIRAATYLANLDVNGNLTNEYPKPLIITETPEATAALREVQQECDRRYNFYEAQNEGAAKALWARAHEKVCKLAMLHGISSNVYNPLITEKSVRWAWKFIDHLTRRMLYMANSYVYENVFDEKCQKVIRMLREHGGRIKHAKLLNRFHDSLDNLKKVVETLM
-650 EEEYA
+650 E
-655 DEIQKV
+655 Q
-661 FLGKCDPKLNPSWRR
+661 
-676 LCCEYYPRFMVMLS
+676 
-690 VNHGIKSQGESVIIT
+690 GI
-705 DEAKSKARMLTLWF
+705 LTY
-719 FAQAEK
+719 
-725 VLGDIMDCDS
+725 
-735 RSREMEQKLKRIF
+735 EMEATKTRPSKVY
-748 EIIRDQDRGDG
+748 
-759 VLTSTISHCAS
+759 VL
-770 GSGTTSSDRCKLLA
+770 L
-784 ELIERGWISQENNR
+784 E
-798 FMVLNPPPGMGKT
+798 
-811 KLRKK
+811 

>member
-16 QPGDVFEVRVLD
+16 QAGDVFEVRVLD
-28 AISADYRREHIE
+28 AVSADYRREHIE
-40 SGYFDYEHISAVP
+40 SGYFDYEHISAIP

-119 NAEHDFALAKA
+119 NAEHESALAKA

-138 SLGWADPIMT
+138 SLGWPDPIMT

-217 MARILEEPQDIV
+217 MARILDEPQDIV
-229 PVSRKQM
+229 TVSREQM

-341 RREEASSDVDLS
+341 RREEANSDVDLS
-353 GILKRKPEVEIVL
+353 GILKPNRIEKQEKEAPLFPNPGPVPDKLLSIPGFIDDVVKLSMQSAPYPNRVLSFTGALALLAFLVGRKVQDKRDNRSNIYLIALADSGTGKDHPRKVNFNIAFRAGVAGAIGDAFASGEGLEDAL
-366 PPEPEIFRP
+366 FMHPSMLFQADEFDCIFNT
-375 WREISSSDIREM
+375 
-387 LKGTYLGEL
+387 LKYSKDNRAE
-396 TSIYSCVTRPPL
+396 SIN
-408 PVEASLLKA
+408 EKLLK
-417 IVTVACCLTGEA
+417 
-429 SVEELQRRN
+429 
-438 GTLGGLRLI
+438 
-447 GADRAKL
+447 
-454 KINTAGGQVCNV
+454 
-466 YAMLVA
+466 
-472 NSASGKDI
+472 
-480 GNLIGKFARMNN
+480 
-492 PSIRLTDGDPV
+492 
-503 MPDWNLGT
+503 
-511 SASAE
+511 
-516 GLAKVLTRKPN
+516 
-527 GLLVISEMANWLDPH
+527 
-542 HWQNKATSFLTEA
+542 
-555 FGQGYYDQNFSDR
+555 
-568 GRCVSSRSVDY
+568 
-579 CCPNIIANI
+579 
-588 QPRVFG
+588 
-594 ELADIQNIYTG
+594 
-605 FLGRFIFAVM
+605 
-615 PEFYGNP
+615 FYGASNTIYP
-622 ARFDSA
+622 
-628 DLLEQMRVI
+628 
-637 VDIFLRKKGVVEV
+637 LRKKASAKKKDGTVHEIAHIVNPNLVLLGTAIPQYFYESLSRRVLENGLVARCIIVEAGKRGEAGNPQPITPSDSLIRAATYLANLDVNGNLTNEYPKPLIITETPEATAALREVQQECDRRYNFYEAQNEGAAKALWARAHEKVCKLAMLHGISSNVYNPLITEKSVRWAWKFIDHLTRRMLYMADSYVYENVFDEKCQKVIRMLREHGGRIKHAKLLNRFHDSLDNLKKVVETLM
-650 EEEYA
+650 E
-655 DEIQKV
+655 Q
-661 FLGKCDPKLNPSWRR
+661 
-676 LCCEYYPRFMVMLS
+676 
-690 VNHGIKSQGESVIIT
+690 GI
-705 DEAKSKARMLTLWF
+705 LTY
-719 FAQAEK
+719 
-725 VLGDIMDCDS
+725 
-735 RSREMEQKLKRIF
+735 EMEATKTRPSKVY
-748 EIIRDQDRGDG
+748 
-759 VLTSTISHCAS
+759 VL
-770 GSGTTSSDRCKLLA
+770 L
-784 ELIERGWISQENNR
+784 E
-798 FMVLNPPPGMGKT
+798 
-811 KLRKK
+811 

>member
-16 QPGDVFEVRVLD
+16 QAGDVFEVRVLD
-28 AISADYRREHIE
+28 AVSADYRREHIE

-104 LIDCDPRRASGVSSS
+104 LIDCDPRRAAGVSSS
-119 NAEHDFALAKA
+119 NAEHESALAKA

-138 SLGWADPIMT
+138 SLGWPKPVLT

-217 MARILEEPQDIV
+217 MARILDEPQDIV
-229 PVSRKQM
+229 SVSRGQM

-353 GILKRKPEVEIVL
+353 GILKPNRIEKQEKEAPLFPNPGPVPDKLLSIPGFIDDVVKLSMQSAPYPNRVLSFTGALALLAFLVGRKVQDKRDNRSNIYLIALADSGTGKDHPRKVNFNIAFRAGVAGAIGDAFASGEGLEDAL
-366 PPEPEIFRP
+366 FMHPSMLFQADEFDCIFNT
-375 WREISSSDIREM
+375 
-387 LKGTYLGEL
+387 LKYSKDNRAE
-396 TSIYSCVTRPPL
+396 SIN
-408 PVEASLLKA
+408 EKLLK
-417 IVTVACCLTGEA
+417 
-429 SVEELQRRN
+429 
-438 GTLGGLRLI
+438 
-447 GADRAKL
+447 
-454 KINTAGGQVCNV
+454 
-466 YAMLVA
+466 
-472 NSASGKDI
+472 
-480 GNLIGKFARMNN
+480 
-492 PSIRLTDGDPV
+492 
-503 MPDWNLGT
+503 
-511 SASAE
+511 
-516 GLAKVLTRKPN
+516 
-527 GLLVISEMANWLDPH
+527 
-542 HWQNKATSFLTEA
+542 
-555 FGQGYYDQNFSDR
+555 
-568 GRCVSSRSVDY
+568 
-579 CCPNIIANI
+579 
-588 QPRVFG
+588 
-594 ELADIQNIYTG
+594 
-605 FLGRFIFAVM
+605 
-615 PEFYGNP
+615 FYGASNTIYP
-622 ARFDSA
+622 
-628 DLLEQMRVI
+628 
-637 VDIFLRKKGVVEV
+637 LRKKASAKKKDGTVHEIAHIVNPNLVLLGTAIPQYFYESLSRRVLENGLVARCIIVEAGKRGEAGNPQPITPSDSLIRAATYLANLDV
-650 EEEYA
+650 NGNLTNEYPKPLIITETPEA
-655 DEIQKV
+655 TAALREVQQECDRRYNFYEAQNEGAAKALWARAHEKV
-661 FLGKCDPKLNPSWRR
+661 CKLA
-676 LCCEYYPRFMVMLS
+676 ML
-690 VNHGIKSQGESVIIT
+690 HGISGNVYNPLITEKSVRWAWKFIDHLTQ
-705 DEAKSKARMLTLWF
+705 RMLYMADRYVYENIF
-719 FAQAEK
+719 DEK
-725 VLGDIMDCDS
+725 CQRAI
-735 RSREMEQKLKRIF
+735 RKLQEHGGR
-748 EIIRDQDRGDG
+748 
-759 VLTSTISHCAS
+759 LSHS
-770 GSGTTSSDRCKLLA
+770 KLLRLLHESADSMKKIA
-784 ELIERGWISQENNR
+784 ETLQEKGTVQVEYDSSVR
-798 FMVLNPPPGMGKT
+798 PAAKIYRLVE
-811 KLRKK
+811 

>member
-1 MTDANEITHALRLWF
+1 MTDANEIIHALRLWF
-16 QPGDVFEVRVLD
+16 QAGDVFEVRVLD
-28 AISADYRREHIE
+28 AVSADYRREHIE

-119 NAEHDFALAKA
+119 NAEHESALAKA

-138 SLGWADPIMT
+138 SLGWPKPVLT

-229 PVSRKQM
+229 SVSREQM
-236 QDIVSYQSED
+236 QDIVSHQSED

-251 PDDEWKHTMP
+251 PDDDWKHTMP

-341 RREEASSDVDLS
+341 RREEVSSDVDLS
-353 GILKRKPEVEIVL
+353 GILKPNRIEKQEKEAPLFPNPGPVPDKLLSIPGFIDDVVKLSMQSAPYPNRVLSFTGALALLAFLVGRKVQDKRDNRSNIYLIALADSGTGKDHPRKVNFNIAFRAGVAGAIGDAFASGEGLEDAL
-366 PPEPEIFRP
+366 FMHPSMLFQADEFDCIFNT
-375 WREISSSDIREM
+375 
-387 LKGTYLGEL
+387 LKYSKDNRAE
-396 TSIYSCVTRPPL
+396 SIN
-408 PVEASLLKA
+408 EKLLK
-417 IVTVACCLTGEA
+417 
-429 SVEELQRRN
+429 
-438 GTLGGLRLI
+438 
-447 GADRAKL
+447 
-454 KINTAGGQVCNV
+454 
-466 YAMLVA
+466 
-472 NSASGKDI
+472 
-480 GNLIGKFARMNN
+480 
-492 PSIRLTDGDPV
+492 
-503 MPDWNLGT
+503 
-511 SASAE
+511 
-516 GLAKVLTRKPN
+516 
-527 GLLVISEMANWLDPH
+527 
-542 HWQNKATSFLTEA
+542 
-555 FGQGYYDQNFSDR
+555 
-568 GRCVSSRSVDY
+568 
-579 CCPNIIANI
+579 
-588 QPRVFG
+588 
-594 ELADIQNIYTG
+594 
-605 FLGRFIFAVM
+605 
-615 PEFYGNP
+615 FYGASNTIYP
-622 ARFDSA
+622 
-628 DLLEQMRVI
+628 
-637 VDIFLRKKGVVEV
+637 LRKKASAKKKDGTVHEIAHIVNPNLVLLGTAIPQYFYESLSRRVLENGLVARCIIVEAGKRGEAGNPQPITPSDSLIRAATYLANLDVNGNLTNEYPKPLIITETPEATAALREVQQECDRRYNFYEAQNEGAAKALWARAHEKVCKLAMLHGISSNVYNPLITDKSVKWAWKFIDHLTRRMLYMADSYVYENVFDEKCQKVIRMLREHGGRIKHAKLLNRFHDSLDNLKKVVETLM
-650 EEEYA
+650 E
-655 DEIQKV
+655 Q
-661 FLGKCDPKLNPSWRR
+661 
-676 LCCEYYPRFMVMLS
+676 
-690 VNHGIKSQGESVIIT
+690 GI
-705 DEAKSKARMLTLWF
+705 LTY
-719 FAQAEK
+719 
-725 VLGDIMDCDS
+725 
-735 RSREMEQKLKRIF
+735 EMEATKTRPSKVY
-748 EIIRDQDRGDG
+748 
-759 VLTSTISHCAS
+759 VL
-770 GSGTTSSDRCKLLA
+770 L
-784 ELIERGWISQENNR
+784 E
-798 FMVLNPPPGMGKT
+798 
-811 KLRKK
+811 